1 MKRILQ
7 VEDLMVSF
15 DGFKA
20 LDIAY
25 FELQEKELRVVIGP
39 NGAGKT
45 TFMDVLCGKTKPR
58 TGSAMMDGKDLT
70 QLNEQQIVEL
80 GVGRKFQTPSVF
92 GSLSVSDNLLLALK
106 TDRGVWRS
114 LFYRIPPQAESRIEE
129 VAELV
134 GLADHLG
141 RDAAFLSHGQKQWLE
156 IGMLILQDPKLL
168 LIDEPAAGMSDE
180 ETAKTGRL
188 LTELAEKHSIIV
200 IEHDM
205 EFVKQ
210 LARQV
215 TVLCEGKIL
224 TEGPIEKVQEDPQV
238 IERYLGRSHGTRA
251 ARAAKPAGGP
261 HAEAR
266 AGETALTGGAHG

>member
-1 MKRILQ
+1 MSKPILQ

-20 LDIAY
+20 LDITY
-25 FELQEKELRVVIGP
+25 FELHEKEIRVVIGP

-45 TFMDVLCGKTKPR
+45 TFMDVLCGKTKPH
-58 TGSAMMDGKDLT
+58 TGSAMMDGKDLVR
-70 QLNEQQIVEL
+70 LNEQEIVEL

-92 GSLSVSDNLLLALK
+92 GSLSVFDNLLLALK
-106 TDRGVWRS
+106 TDRKVWKS
-114 LFYRIPPQAESRIEE
+114 LFYRLPAEGRARIEA
-129 VAELV
+129 VAETV
-134 GLADHLG
+134 GLQEHLG
-141 RDAAFLSHGQKQWLE
+141 MDAAYLSHGQKQWLE

-168 LIDEPAAGMSDE
+168 LIDEPAAGMTDE

-210 LARQV
+210 LARTV

-224 TEGPIEKVQEDPQV
+224 TEGTIEKVQEDPQV

-251 ARAAKPAGGP
+251 EKATKPAM
-261 HAEAR
+261 A
-266 AGETALTGGAHG
+266 GGAHA

>member
-1 MKRILQ
+1 MSIPILK

-25 FELQEKELRVVIGP
+25 FELMEKELRVVIGP

-45 TFMDVLCGKTKPR
+45 TFMDVLCGKTKPH
-58 TGSAMMDGKDLT
+58 TGSAMMEGKDLVR
-70 QLNEQQIVEL
+70 LNEQEIVEL
-80 GVGRKFQTPSVF
+80 GVGRKFQTPTVF
-92 GSLSVSDNLLLALK
+92 TSLSVFDNLLLALK
-106 TDRGVWRS
+106 TDRKVWKS
-114 LFYRIPPQAESRIEE
+114 VFYRVTAEARERIGS
-129 VAELV
+129 VAETV
-134 GLADHLG
+134 GLKDSLEME
-141 RDAAFLSHGQKQWLE
+141 AAFLSHGQKQWLE

-168 LIDEPAAGMSDE
+168 LIDEPAAGMTDE

-188 LTELAEKHSIIV
+188 LTDLAERHSIIV

-210 LARQV
+210 LNRQV

-224 TEGPIEKVQEDPQV
+224 TEGTLAKVQEDPLV

-251 ARAAKPAGGP
+251 EKAQK
-261 HAEAR
+261 
-266 AGETALTGGAHG
+266 TAMAGGAHG

>member
-1 MKRILQ
+1 MSRLILQ
-7 VEDLMVSF
+7 VEEMMVSF

-25 FELQEKELRVVIGP
+25 FELREKELRVVIGP

-45 TFMDVLCGKTKPR
+45 TFMDVLCGKTKPQ
-58 TGSAMMDGKDLT
+58 TGTAIMDGKDLT
-70 QLNEQQIVEL
+70 KLNEQQIVEL

-92 GSLSVSDNLLLALK
+92 GSLSVFDNLLLALK
-106 TDRGVWRS
+106 TDRRVWRS
-114 LFYRIPPQAESRIEE
+114 LFYRLSPEGKARIEE
-129 VAELV
+129 VAETV
-134 GLADHLG
+134 GLADCLG
-141 RDAAFLSHGQKQWLE
+141 LEAAFLSHGQKQWLE

-168 LIDEPAAGMSDE
+168 LIDEPAAGMTDE

-188 LTELAEKHSIIV
+188 LTELAEKHSLIV

-238 IERYLGRSHGTRA
+238 VERYLGRSHGTRSERASKA
-251 ARAAKPAGGP
+251 ALAGG
-261 HAEAR
+261 
-266 AGETALTGGAHG
+266 THG